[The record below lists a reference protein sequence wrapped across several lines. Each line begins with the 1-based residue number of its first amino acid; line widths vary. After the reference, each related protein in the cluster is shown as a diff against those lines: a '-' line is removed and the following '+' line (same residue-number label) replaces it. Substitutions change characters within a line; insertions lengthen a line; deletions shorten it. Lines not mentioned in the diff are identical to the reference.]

1 MQPKVLIVQ
10 TFYPEFL
17 KDIYAAEPGLAE
29 LDFDAQGARLFG
41 SAFGTGD
48 AYSHGLRALGCEAAE
63 VICNADAAQAKWAR
77 EHDLALRGNIHDQR
91 RQIVAAQIDD
101 FRPDVLYVFEWCPL
115 GDRFVAEMRSRVR
128 PSRLRTS
135 LVVGEIASPLPPD
148 RTFRGYDLMIS
159 SWPPIVEYFRGEG
172 MASEH
177 VRLGFDRRILDRLPR
192 ESPRYNVSF
201 VGGFAPSHPD
211 RIPWLEEL
219 LREVE
224 VDIFCYGLER
234 TRPDSPIRRHFR
246 GQAWGWSMY
255 QTLQQSRITL
265 NRHARLDVRGS
276 VNTEW
281 SNNMRLYE
289 ATGVGTCLL
298 TEQRPHLH
306 ELFEPDREV
315 ITYRGTAECIE
326 KIGYYL
332 AHEEERAAIARAGQQ
347 RTLREHL
354 YTDRM
359 GELLDIF
366 HRYLGGRCRSNQ
378 SVERERHEIVPL
390 SHGRGSGNPVAAAP
404 GSDFTVPARGVRC
417 ADGSEPREQA
427 SGHASPLHKG
437 D

>member
-17 KDIYAAEPGLAE
+17 KDIYAAEPGLAD
-29 LDFDAQGARLFG
+29 LDFDAQCTRLFG

-63 VICNADAAQAKWAR
+63 VICNADAAQAKWAEENGLR
-77 EHDLALRGNIHDQR
+77 LASLPCSSPSPQPSPLKGEGDNIHDRR
-91 RQIVAAQIDD
+91 RQIIAAQIDD

-115 GDRFVAEMRSRVR
+115 GDRFVAEMRSRAH
-128 PSRLRTS
+128 

-172 MASEH
+172 IASEH

-192 ESPRYNVSF
+192 ESPRYPVSF

-219 LREVE
+219 LSEVE

-234 TRPDSPIRRHFR
+234 TRPDSPIRRHYR

-255 QTLQQSRITL
+255 QTLQRSRITL

-276 VNTEW
+276 VNTDW

-306 ELFEPDREV
+306 KLFEPDREV
-315 ITYRGTAECIE
+315 ITYRDTAECIE

-366 HRYLGGRCRSNQ
+366 RRYLNGIGRMENLNP
-378 SVERERHEIVPL
+378 ERERWARTRDPAPALGVLTTSAEH
-390 SHGRGSGNPVAAAP
+390 VA
-404 GSDFTVPARGVRC
+404 DR
-417 ADGSEPREQA
+417 SEPGAGATEQ
-427 SGHASPLHKG
+427 SVPRP
-437 D
+437 

>member
-17 KDIYAAEPGLAE
+17 KDIYAAEPGLAD
-29 LDFDAQGARLFG
+29 LDFEAQAARLFG

-48 AYSHGLRALGCEAAE
+48 AYSHGLRALGCEAVE
-63 VICNADAAQAKWAR
+63 VICNADAAQAKWAK

-91 RQIVAAQIDD
+91 RQIIAAQIDD

-115 GDRFVAEMRSRVR
+115 GDRFVAEMRSRAH
-128 PSRLRTS
+128 LI
-135 LVVGEIASPLPPD
+135 VGEIASPLPPD

-192 ESPRYNVSF
+192 ESPRYAVSF

-224 VDIFCYGLER
+224 VDVFCYGLER
-234 TRPDSPIRRHFR
+234 TRPDSPIRRHYR

-276 VNTEW
+276 VNTQW
-281 SNNMRLYE
+281 ANNMRLYE

-315 ITYRGTAECIE
+315 VTYRDTAECIE

-332 AHEEERAAIARAGQQ
+332 AHEEERAAVARAGQQ

-366 HRYLGGRCRSNQ
+366 RRYLGGGGRNSQ
-378 SVERERHEIVPL
+378 SVE
-390 SHGRGSGNPVAAAP
+390 S
-404 GSDFTVPARGVRC
+404 ARRVCC
-417 ADGSEPREQA
+417 ADRSEPGAGATRQ
-427 SGHASPLHKG
+427 SVPRP
-437 D
+437 